1 MGLISAV
8 LPDTGGP
15 AWPDGTPASSQ
26 FQAEPRGDARIF
38 SPRAATANEFNRGTP
53 GGPGRLTFS
62 TDLPAS
68 LVSMR
73 PFAGVARMGILPSAS
88 RPPFGGL
95 FFIQLG
101 WGRHLAASFFS
112 VHRFPSSGSVAASA
126 M

>member
-1 MGLISAV
+1 
-8 LPDTGGP
+8 
-15 AWPDGTPASSQ
+15 
-26 FQAEPRGDARIF
+26 
-38 SPRAATANEFNRGTP
+38 
-53 GGPGRLTFS
+53 
-62 TDLPAS
+62 
-68 LVSMR
+68 MR